1 MPRWSSATAGLIAF
15 AGATA
20 GVIEKMKRD
29 HESSDTFQPATVAAM
44 YGTYVGGTALF
55 CVGVARRMWPVPVP
69 IPMRIA
75 ASAVAASGAMAAAKG
90 IVVFDSPEQ
99 LSGTDAGKLH
109 TDDLYRWSRNPQYVG
124 IAAAAGGAAVA
135 SGSAFAAAVAA
146 IAIRAYS
153 RWVPSEERHL
163 ERIFGT
169 EFTEYV
175 SRVPRWLTLSPRS
188 R

>member
-1 MPRWSSATAGLIAF
+1 MR
-15 AGATA
+15 
-20 GVIEKMKRD
+20 RD
-29 HESSDTFQPATVAAM
+29 YESNDTFQPATVAAM
-44 YGTYVGGTALF
+44 YGTYVAGTALF
-55 CVGVARRMWPVPVP
+55 GLGVAGRMLPVAVP

-75 ASAVAASGAMAAAKG
+75 AGAVAAIGATAAAKG
-90 IVVFDSPEQ
+90 ALTFDSPEQ
-99 LSGTDAGKLH
+99 LSGTDAGTLH

-124 IAAAAGGAAVA
+124 LAAAMGGAAVA

-146 IAIRAYS
+146 IAIRAYA

-169 EFTEYV
+169 EFTEYA